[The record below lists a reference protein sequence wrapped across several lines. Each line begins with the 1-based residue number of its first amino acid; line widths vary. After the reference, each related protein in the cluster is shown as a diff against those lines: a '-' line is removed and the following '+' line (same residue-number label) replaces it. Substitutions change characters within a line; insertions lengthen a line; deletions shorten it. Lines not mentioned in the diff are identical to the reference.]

1 MGKVP
6 GVVGAPSAAYN
17 NIIAGND
24 NNIKHKH
31 NKRNNNNNV
40 NNSNSIDAVTYMA
53 SEWTFLL

>member
-6 GVVGAPSAAYN
+6 GVVGAPSAAAYN
-17 NIIAGND
+17 NIIVGNG

-31 NKRNNNNNV
+31 NKRNNNV

>member
-17 NIIAGND
+17 NIITGND
-24 NNIKHKH
+24 NIKHKH
-31 NKRNNNNNV
+31 KRNNNNV